1 MTVKT
6 ELDIIYEDNHL
17 LVLNKPALLPTMG
30 VKPDQPSL
38 INLAKAYLK
47 QKYAKP
53 GNVYLGVVSRLDAFV
68 SGVVVF
74 ARTSKA
80 AARLTKQFAN
90 RETSKF
96 YYAIV
101 PTRQCRKQEQLT
113 HWLAKDEPNH
123 RMMAVGK
130 DTINAKKAQ
139 LKYTCLGENTD
150 SCLLQIE
157 LLTGRKHQIRVQFAS
172 SNRPI
177 IGDRKYGSKQ
187 PFRSGIALHSQ
198 SLTILH
204 PTLKE
209 NFTFQHDPPKWWRI
223 EQFQKKS

>member
-1 MTVKT
+1 MKT
-6 ELDIIYEDNHL
+6 ELDVIYEDNHL

-38 INLAKAYLK
+38 INLAKGYLK

-53 GNVYLGVVSRLDAFV
+53 GNVYLGVVSRLDSFV

-80 AARLTKQFAN
+80 AARLTRQFAN
-90 RETSKF
+90 QETTKL

-101 PTRQCRKQEQLT
+101 PCNQCRKEEEELV

-123 RMMAVGK
+123 RMMAVSKG
-130 DTINAKKAQ
+130 TPNAKQ
-139 LKYTCLGENTD
+139 TRLKYTCLGENNGF
-150 SCLLQIE
+150 CLLQIE

-172 SNRPI
+172 SGCPI
-177 IGDRKYGSKQ
+177 IGDRKYGSNE
-187 PFRSGIALHSQ
+187 PFKTGIALHSQ
-198 SLTILH
+198 SLTVEH
-204 PTLKE
+204 PTLKKSL
-209 NFTFQHDPPKWWRI
+209 TFQKDPPHWWRI
-223 EQFQKKS
+223 DQFMRKS